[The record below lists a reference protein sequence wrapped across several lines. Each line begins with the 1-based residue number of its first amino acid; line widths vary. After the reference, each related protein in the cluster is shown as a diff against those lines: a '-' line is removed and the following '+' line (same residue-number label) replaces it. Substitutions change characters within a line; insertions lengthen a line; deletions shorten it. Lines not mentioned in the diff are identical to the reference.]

1 MVNHYVLRLYISVDN
16 PPRMTEI
23 QCLQNL
29 KHVVSNIVVSESWV
43 QLSVVD
49 IILIQKSFT
58 KKKKIK
64 SKCKNKVKLSQQKKK
79 KKLKVN
85 ALNF

>member
-49 IILIQKSFT
+49 IIHSF
-58 KKKKIK
+58 
-64 SKCKNKVKLSQQKKK
+64 KNLSQKK

-85 ALNF
+85 AIIEQSSEFQTDGLSQYLRVK

>member
-49 IILIQKSFT
+49 IIHSF
-58 KKKKIK
+58 
-64 SKCKNKVKLSQQKKK
+64 KNLSQKK

-85 ALNF
+85 AIIEQSSEFQTDDLSQYLRVK